1 MHNTINYPILF
12 DQCLSLF
19 SAKWL
24 IKPSTHSA
32 LTTYQYENLIGYI
45 NPLYPPLI
53 SIITQL
59 NEYSLLGPEQT
70 CLGILVNQS
79 VEEFSLPSSTSSI
92 PLIYIKETNPQQVLA
107 RLTSFV
113 HKIIPCH
120 HIEQGVMMDCF
131 GKGILIVDP
140 SGIGKSEAALNLLAR
155 GHRLISDDIVY
166 CYKNSLNQ
174 IMAYSDPKIKHLLEI
189 RGMGLINVK
198 DWYGPLCTLNEK
210 SIDLIV
216 SLLPTTTDPRPL
228 EKELVNKIILGV
240 SLAKMN
246 VPLAFKR
253 DLAMLIESAVKFAF
267 SPVSTEIKSLLYPA

>member
-1 MHNTINYPILF
+1 MGN
-12 DQCLSLF
+12 
-19 SAKWL
+19 
-24 IKPSTHSA
+24 
-32 LTTYQYENLIGYI
+32 
-45 NPLYPPLI
+45 
-53 SIITQL
+53 
-59 NEYSLLGPEQT
+59 
-70 CLGILVNQS
+70 
-79 VEEFSLPSSTSSI
+79 
-92 PLIYIKETNPQQVLA
+92 
-107 RLTSFV
+107 
-113 HKIIPCH
+113 
-120 HIEQGVMMDCF
+120 
-131 GKGILIVDP
+131 
-140 SGIGKSEAALNLLAR
+140 
-155 GHRLISDDIVY
+155 RLISDDIVY